1 MRLTRIWTRRARVA
15 RFGLVSFRA
24 VNFLAHAYLARGS
37 DRAILGGVMGD
48 FVKGPLD
55 GRYDAE
61 LTHALAL
68 HRRID
73 SYTDAHD
80 VVRCSRRRVSPAR
93 RRFAGILVDMF
104 YDHFLARLWEDYC
117 DVPLEEFTAYVY
129 AVLREHRAVLPER
142 LQQVAPRMAEGDW
155 LTSYRRVEA
164 VAAALDRMGGRLTR
178 GKAILRSGDELI
190 ADYQAF
196 EADFRLFFPD
206 VVRFARQS
214 QGPGVN

>member
-1 MRLTRIWTRRARVA
+1 
-15 RFGLVSFRA
+15 

-37 DRAILGGVMGD
+37 DRSILGGLMGD
-48 FVKGPLD
+48 FVKGPLQ
-55 GRYDAE
+55 GRYDVE
-61 LTHALAL
+61 LTRALTL

-104 YDHFLARLWEDYC
+104 YDHFLARLWQEYS
-117 DVPLEEFTAYVY
+117 DVPLEQFTAYVY
-129 AVLREHRAVLPER
+129 AVLREHWALLPER
-142 LQQVAPRMAEGDW
+142 LQQVAARMADGDW
-155 LTSYRRVEA
+155 LASYRSVDA

-178 GKAILRSGDELI
+178 GNAILRSGDELL
-190 ADYQAF
+190 AEYEAF

-206 VVRFARQS
+206 VVRFAR
-214 QGPGVN
+214 GPHAG

>member
-1 MRLTRIWTRRARVA
+1 MYGV
-15 RFGLVSFRA
+15 VSVEI

-37 DRAILGGVMGD
+37 DQSILGGLMGD
-48 FVKGPLD
+48 FVKGPLA

-61 LTHALAL
+61 LTRALAL

-104 YDHFLARLWEDYC
+104 YDHFLARLWEEYC
-117 DVPLEEFTAYVY
+117 DVPLEHFTAHVY
-129 AVLREHRAVLPER
+129 AVLREHRALLPER
-142 LQQVAPRMAEGDW
+142 LQQVATRMADGDW
-155 LTSYRRVEA
+155 LASYQRVEA
-164 VAAALDRMGGRLTR
+164 VAATLDLMGTRLTR
-178 GKAILRSGDELI
+178 GNAMLRSGDELL
-190 ADYQAF
+190 AQYQAF

-206 VVRFARQS
+206 VVRFARGS
-214 QGPGVN
+214 HG

>member
-1 MRLTRIWTRRARVA
+1 
-15 RFGLVSFRA
+15 

-37 DRAILGGVMGD
+37 DRSILGGLMGD
-48 FVKGPLD
+48 FVKGPLQ
-55 GRYDAE
+55 GRYDVE
-61 LTHALAL
+61 LTRALTL

-104 YDHFLARLWEDYC
+104 YDHFLARLWQEYS
-117 DVPLEEFTAYVY
+117 DVPLEQFTAYVY
-129 AVLREHRAVLPER
+129 AVLREHWALLPER
-142 LQQVAPRMAEGDW
+142 LQQVAARMADGDW
-155 LTSYRRVEA
+155 LASYRSVEA

-178 GKAILRSGDELI
+178 GNAILRSGDELL
-190 ADYQAF
+190 AEYEAF

-206 VVRFARQS
+206 VVRFAR
-214 QGPGVN
+214 GPHAG

>member
-1 MRLTRIWTRRARVA
+1 
-15 RFGLVSFRA
+15 

-37 DRAILGGVMGD
+37 DRSILGGLMGD
-48 FVKGPLD
+48 FVKGPLQ

-61 LTHALAL
+61 LTRALTL

-104 YDHFLARLWEDYC
+104 YDHFLARLWQEYS
-117 DVPLEEFTAYVY
+117 DVPLEQFTAYVY
-129 AVLREHRAVLPER
+129 AVMREHRALLPER
-142 LQQVAPRMAEGDW
+142 LQHVAAHMADGDW
-155 LTSYRRVEA
+155 LASYRSVEA

-178 GKAILRSGDELI
+178 GNAILHSGDELV
-190 ADYQAF
+190 AGYEAF

-206 VVRFARQS
+206 VVRFAR
-214 QGPGVN
+214 GPHAA